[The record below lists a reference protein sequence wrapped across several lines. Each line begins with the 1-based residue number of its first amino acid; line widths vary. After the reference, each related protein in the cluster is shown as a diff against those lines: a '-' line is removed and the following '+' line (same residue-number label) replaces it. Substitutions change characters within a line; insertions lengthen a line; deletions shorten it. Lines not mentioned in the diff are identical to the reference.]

1 MVFKSFYCFLKTIRK
16 GTGLKSLREN
26 CWEIYQVSP
35 KCQIIFLGQKLQ
47 NRSKNEKKKKKNHH
61 QILHIPIS
69 LDSKFQVK
77 QMILTFWKKFAKNDT
92 SCRKQKK

>member
-1 MVFKSFYCFLKTIRK
+1 M
-16 GTGLKSLREN
+16 
-26 CWEIYQVSP
+26 
-35 KCQIIFLGQKLQ
+35 
-47 NRSKNEKKKKKNHH
+47 KKKKKKKKNENHH

-77 QMILTFWKKFAKNDT
+77 QMILTFWKKFPKNDT

>member
-1 MVFKSFYCFLKTIRK
+1 M
-16 GTGLKSLREN
+16 KSLREN

-35 KCQIIFLGQKLQ
+35 KCQIIFLGQKLKI
-47 NRSKNEKKKKKNHH
+47 RSKNEKKKKNENHH

-77 QMILTFWKKFAKNDT
+77 QMILTFSKKFPKNDT